1 MHVHMCERVC
11 ARIMG
16 VFLSIC
22 HYACK
27 TEKAQHVYTPAGDV
41 IVSLVTSVD

>member
-1 MHVHMCERVC
+1 MCVC
-11 ARIMG
+11 IMG

-27 TEKAQHVYTPAGDV
+27 TERAQHVSTPAGDV